1 VCLVGHLS
9 HLFAAKAP
17 WIHAFHSVGFH
28 ISLCLLTLLG
38 PGRQLILDG
47 LKSLFKRAPN
57 MNSLVGLGALSSFTV
72 SSFAVLLPKL
82 VKCIFEICYLQLVI
96 LNLFSC
102 WLHFVT
108 HLKKNKINVGKLVVR
123 LVFCNSV
130 KLKRLKKVQN
140 LNSLG

>member
-96 LNLFSC
+96 FNLFSC

-108 HLKKNKINVGKLVVR
+108 HLKKKTNVGK

-130 KLKRLKKVQN
+130 KLKRLKKIEN

>member
-1 VCLVGHLS
+1 MCLVGHLS
-9 HLFAAKAP
+9 HLFATKAP

-28 ISLCLLTLLG
+28 LSLCLLTLLG

-82 VKCIFEICYLQLVI
+82 VKCIFEIFYLQLVI

-102 WLHFVT
+102 QLHFVT
-108 HLKKNKINVGKLVVR
+108 QLT
-123 LVFCNSV
+123 
-130 KLKRLKKVQN
+130 
-140 LNSLG
+140 